1 MIDIKNYITSFNSRL
16 KFTANAIVEG
26 FISGLHQSP
35 YHGFSVEF
43 SDHKAYSEG
52 DPVSM
57 IDWKLYS
64 KTDRYYIKRFEEET
78 NVRTVFLL
86 DCSNSMAFT
95 SQDIKKI
102 DYARLLTACLIHL
115 SLSQRDATGLT
126 LFSDK
131 TIATLP
137 PKSKTIWLN
146 QCLNLLSNIE
156 CEGQTDI
163 ASALMKCCDNI
174 KKRSLIVVVTDCLDN
189 SESLGKALN
198 YLKFNK
204 HHCILFH
211 IVDPQE
217 MMFNYKEESDFI
229 DMETDEMIRLSPWKV
244 KREYLAKREMFHVK
258 HREMMQRLNFEYCLI
273 NTATPIETSLKMFL
287 FNRNSRV

>member
-1 MIDIKNYITSFNSRL
+1 MIDIRDYITNFNNKL

-52 DPVSM
+52 EPVSM

-78 NVRTVFLL
+78 NVRTCFLL
-86 DCSNSMAFT
+86 DCSNSMGYT
-95 SQDIKKI
+95 SQEIKKI
-102 DYARLLTACLIHL
+102 DYARLLAACLIHL

-126 LFSDK
+126 LFNDS
-131 TIATLP
+131 IMATLP

-146 QCLNLLSNIE
+146 QCLHLLMNIQ
-156 CEGQTDI
+156 CEGHTNI
-163 ASALMKCCDNI
+163 SNAIMKSCDSI
-174 KKRSLIVVVTDCLDN
+174 KKRSLIVIITDCLDN
-189 SESLGKALN
+189 SDNLSKALN

-204 HHCILFH
+204 HHCILFQL
-211 IVDPQE
+211 VDPQE
-217 MMFNYKEESDFI
+217 MQFNFKEESDFI
-229 DMETDEMIRLSPWKV
+229 DMETDEVIRLSPWKI
-244 KREYLAKREMFHVK
+244 KKEYIERRELFHMK
-258 HREMMQRLNFEYCLI
+258 HREMMQRLHFEYCLI
-273 NTATPIETSLKMFL
+273 NTATPIENSLKVFL
-287 FNRNSRV
+287 SNRNRRV